1 MKRLLALIV
10 LAGMWTGAVAQQQ
23 SGQTFTLDQ
32 AIQYAVENSINV
44 RNSQVDEK
52 IADAKMK
59 ETRGIGLPQVDGSV
73 QLLHNQKLP
82 RFFANYATAQAFSGT
97 DEVTKEPLLQ
107 IDGVAPTDVVAM
119 QQFFQL
125 PSSGSASLTI
135 SQLLFNNSYFIGLKA
150 SKAYRELAIKNT
162 ELTREQIVQAIS
174 KAYYAC
180 LINKDRMRL
189 FDDNIA
195 RVDTLLRN
203 SKALFTNGFIEQID
217 VDRTQVTYNNLKLE
231 REKFASI
238 QELSILLLKFQMNY
252 PMDQPLDVVG
262 EISELQVDESVLSN
276 YTANWDYSQRLDYQ
290 IVEANKKL
298 LGYDVKN
305 KFSASIPSLVAFANL
320 GYSTQSPDIS
330 GIFKTNT
337 PISDNGMIGPDKW
350 YSSSSFGLTLNVPLF
365 SGLQRS
371 YRLQQA
377 KLALEKAENS
387 SNMLKSSIDLE
398 VNQAAIMYQNA
409 VRSLK
414 GQAENRGLAENIARV
429 TKIKFE
435 QGVGD
440 NLEVIEAEGALR
452 EAQLNYYT
460 ALYDALLAKVDLD
473 KAYGKLAQPS
483 TSQK

>member
-1 MKRLLALIV
+1 MKRLLLIV
-10 LAGMWTGAVAQQQ
+10 LAGMWTGAVAQQ

-32 AIQYAVENSINV
+32 AIQYAVENSISV
-44 RNSQVDEK
+44 KNSQVDER
-52 IADAKMK
+52 IADAQMK

-73 QLLHNQKLP
+73 QILHNEKLP
-82 RFFANYATAQAFSGT
+82 RFFATYQTAQQFSGV

-107 IDGVAPTDVVAM
+107 MPGVAPSDVVAM

-150 SKAYRELAIKNT
+150 SRAYRELAVKNT
-162 ELTREQIVQAIS
+162 DLTREQTIQTIS
-174 KAYYAC
+174 KAFYAC

-189 FDDNIA
+189 FDHNIG

-203 SKALFTNGFIEQID
+203 TKAMFANGFVEQID
-217 VDRTQVTYNNLKLE
+217 VDRIQVTYNNLVLE

-238 QELSILLLKFQMNY
+238 QELSLLLLKFQMNY
-252 PMDQPLDVVG
+252 PMDQPIDIAG
-262 EISELQVDESVLSN
+262 EIADLQIDENLLNN
-276 YTANWDYSQRLDYQ
+276 YSANWDYAQRLDYQ
-290 IVEANKKL
+290 ILEANKKL
-298 LGYDVKN
+298 LGYDIKN

-320 GYSTQSPDIS
+320 GYSTQSPDIG

-337 PISDNGMIGPDKW
+337 PISDNGIIGPDKW
-350 YSSSSFGLTLNVPLF
+350 YSTSSFGLTLNVPLF

-371 YRLQQA
+371 FRLQQA
-377 KLALEKAENS
+377 KLALEKVQNNS
-387 SNMLKSSIDLE
+387 LMLKSSIDLE
-398 VNQAAIMYQNA
+398 VNQAAITYQNA

-414 GQAENRGLAENIARV
+414 GQAENRTLAENIARV

-435 QGVGD
+435 QGVGA

-473 KAYGKLAQPS
+473 KAYGKLVPAS
-483 TSQK
+483 SSEK

>member
-10 LAGMWTGAVAQQQ
+10 LAGMWTGAVAQQ

-52 IADAKMK
+52 IANALMK
-59 ETRGIGLPQVDGSV
+59 ETRGIGLPQVDGTV
-73 QLLHNQKLP
+73 QILHNQKLP
-82 RFFANYATAQAFSGT
+82 RFFANYQTAQAFGGV
-97 DEVTKEPLLQ
+97 DEDGNPLL
-107 IDGVAPTDVVAM
+107 DVPGVAPTDVVAM

-125 PSSGSASLTI
+125 PSSGSAGLTI

-162 ELTREQIVQAIS
+162 QLTREQIVQSIS

-195 RVDTLLRN
+195 RVDTFLTN

-252 PMDQPLDVVG
+252 PMDQPLDIVG
-262 EISELQVDESVLSN
+262 EISELQVDENVLSS
-276 YTANWDYSQRLDYQ
+276 YTAYWDYSHRLDYQ

-377 KLALEKAENS
+377 KLELEKAENS
-387 SNMLKSSIDLE
+387 SMMLKSSIDLE

-473 KAYGKLAQPS
+473 KAYGKLAPAS

>member
-10 LAGMWTGAVAQQQ
+10 LAGMWTSAAAQQG
-23 SGQTFTLDQ
+23 GQTFTLDQ
-32 AIQYAVENSINV
+32 AIQYAVENSITV

-52 IADAKMK
+52 IADAQMK

-82 RFFANYATAQAFSGT
+82 RFFATYETAQQFSGINEDT
-97 DEVTKEPLLQ
+97 DQPNLQ
-107 IDGVAPTDVVAM
+107 IPGVAPTDVVAM

-150 SKAYRELAIKNT
+150 SKAYRELAIKNSD
-162 ELTREQIVQAIS
+162 LTREQTVQAIS
-174 KAYYAC
+174 KAFYAC

-189 FDDNIA
+189 SDDNIN

-203 SKALFTNGFIEQID
+203 SKALFSNGFIEQID

-238 QELSILLLKFQMNY
+238 QELSIMLLKFQMNY
-252 PMDQPLDVVG
+252 PMDQPLDIVG
-262 EISELQVDESVLSN
+262 EIADLQVDENVLNN
-276 YTANWDYSQRLDYQ
+276 YSANWDYSQRLDYQ

-298 LGYDVKN
+298 LGYDIKN

-320 GYSTQSPDIS
+320 GYSTQSPDIA

-337 PISDNGMIGPDKW
+337 PISDNGSIGPDKW
-350 YSSSSFGLTLNVPLF
+350 YSTSSFGLTLNVPLF

-371 YRLQQA
+371 FRLQQA
-377 KLALEKAENS
+377 KLALEKVQNNS
-387 SNMLKSSIDLE
+387 LMLKSSIDLE
-398 VNQAAIMYQNA
+398 INQAAITYQNA

-414 GQAENRGLAENIARV
+414 GQGENRALAENIARV

-440 NLEVIEAEGALR
+440 NLDVITAEGDLR

-473 KAYGKLAQPS
+473 KAYGKLAPAA
-483 TSQK
+483 TTQK